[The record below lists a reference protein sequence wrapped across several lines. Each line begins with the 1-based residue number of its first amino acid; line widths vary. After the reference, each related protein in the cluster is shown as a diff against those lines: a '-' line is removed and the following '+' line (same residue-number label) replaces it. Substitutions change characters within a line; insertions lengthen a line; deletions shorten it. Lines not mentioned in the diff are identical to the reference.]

1 MCCLFICLWVHI
13 TLVSFGLWGF
23 SFCSFFLLSVI
34 FHFSLFFCF
43 FLFWYWYGLSLIRFS
58 QNFFF
63 LVFRLMP
70 VLGSVLLLLL
80 SLFRVNYYT
89 LYVSFLLSFFLFVF
103 IHRTLW
109 FFFALFLFLFLS
121 LSFFFSHFYFEYRW
135 RVTNVSLQSARFQ
148 SGEFLK
154 KKKKFERFFFPFRPL
169 DQTNKQRYLLFIH
182 FLGIF
187 I

>member
-1 MCCLFICLWVHI
+1 
-13 TLVSFGLWGF
+13 
-23 SFCSFFLLSVI
+23 
-34 FHFSLFFCF
+34 
-43 FLFWYWYGLSLIRFS
+43 
-58 QNFFF
+58 
-63 LVFRLMP
+63 
-70 VLGSVLLLLL
+70 VLLLLL

-154 KKKKFERFFFPFRPL
+154 NKKSLKDFSNLRPL
-169 DQTNKQRYLLFIH
+169 DQTNKQRYLLFII
-182 FLGIF
+182 FLGNF
-187 I
+187 ILRDASDERGSECRMLLCRKFNHKTSSKVKKNI